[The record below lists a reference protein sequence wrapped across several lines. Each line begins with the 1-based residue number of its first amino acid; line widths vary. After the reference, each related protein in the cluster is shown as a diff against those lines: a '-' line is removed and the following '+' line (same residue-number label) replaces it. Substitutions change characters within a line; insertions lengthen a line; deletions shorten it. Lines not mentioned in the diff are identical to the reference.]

1 MNGKS
6 GLVMSLAAFGVGSAL
21 MYYCD
26 PTNGRRRRDHARHVT
41 RRTLRKAQKFA
52 DATSRSIEKVSRID
66 WQDAAKM
73 LVPVAAKT
81 LIWR

>member
-1 MNGKS
+1 MNGKT
-6 GLVMSLAAFGVGSAL
+6 GLVTSLIAFGVGSAL
-21 MYYCD
+21 MYYWD
-26 PTNGRRRRDHARHVT
+26 PTNGKRRRDHARHVT
-41 RRTLRKAQKFA
+41 RRTLRKAQKYA
-52 DATSRSIEKVSRID
+52 DATAHSIEKVSRMD